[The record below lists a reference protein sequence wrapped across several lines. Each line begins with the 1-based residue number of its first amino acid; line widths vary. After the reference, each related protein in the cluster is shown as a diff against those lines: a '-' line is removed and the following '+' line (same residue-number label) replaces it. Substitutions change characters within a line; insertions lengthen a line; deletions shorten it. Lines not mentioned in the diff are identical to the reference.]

1 MRPAGALDEG
11 RLAFE
16 FKQLR
21 MIPAQLGGVGLDVE
35 PCCQFVLEIKPAPDL
50 DLEAPVTF
58 DVHLDVAGFPGQPP
72 RCHCNAPLDHL
83 PPRVQR
89 SQVVDPMG
97 SVRLPLLDARSGW
110 SRSYSSAVVFYA
122 LRRLFHRGDPRLGCR
137 GPPPPRDARRLRG
150 DRRPDGHPNRQNI
163 YHNCK
168 QHLRFGSSG
177 LQLGLP
183 LSQQNSAESDN
194 VHCHATTARQT
205 DPPRP
210 TSGRRIR
217 LSPARRREPAAAPP
231 RPRHGRSK
239 TILDDGALPS
249 PPRLPKSP
257 GATPSGAA
265 SRAHPRRA
273 RGPTRPAPASPEARL
288 RARAAPPRPLPPA
301 RLPRSPPSRP
311 RRDPRP
317 RAVGRL

>member
-194 VHCHATTARQT
+194 VHCRATTARLT

-231 RPRHGRSK
+231 RARDTAAAKQFSTMVRCRR
-239 TILDDGALPS
+239 
-249 PPRLPKSP
+249 PPGCRNP
-257 GATPSGAA
+257 
-265 SRAHPRRA
+265 
-273 RGPTRPAPASPEARL
+273 PAPHPPAPHPART
-288 RARAAPPRPLPPA
+288 RAAPAGPRARRRPPQRRGSA
-301 RLPRSPPSRP
+301 RAPRRRGLSRP
-311 RRDPRP
+311 RAFPDPRP
-317 RAVGRL
+317 RGPAATLAPAP